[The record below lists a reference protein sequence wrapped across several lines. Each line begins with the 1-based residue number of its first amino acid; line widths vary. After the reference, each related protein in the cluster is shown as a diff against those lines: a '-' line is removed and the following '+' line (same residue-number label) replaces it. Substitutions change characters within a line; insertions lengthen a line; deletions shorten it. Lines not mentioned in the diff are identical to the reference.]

1 MPRRTPLA
9 CALGAVVC
17 SFAVGLRAEDSD
29 PAAAEQLFLAGRA
42 AMQQGSLETACQR
55 FAESQRLDPAAGT
68 LINLADCLER
78 RGLIASSWQRWKEAL
93 DDLRKDDDRRAQGGS
108 RMARL
113 EGRLPRPELRLAA
126 GAPATN
132 KGAT

>member
-68 LINLADCLER
+68 PINLADCLER
-78 RGLIASSWQRWKEAL
+78 RGLIASPWQPWKEAL
-93 DDLRKDDDRRAQGGS
+93 GALPKDDCPPAPVAS
-108 RMARL
+108 RM
-113 EGRLPRPELRLAA
+113 
-126 GAPATN
+126 
-132 KGAT
+132 